1 MRVGGREA
9 WWVVRDHRMGIL
21 DFQMGLLGGGLVV
34 GMGVSVAMGGWVEW
48 SGMVGGRVERVGV

>member
-1 MRVGGREA
+1 
-9 WWVVRDHRMGIL
+9 MGIL